1 MFNENVSICLRADVG
16 TKSEVGEFIS
26 YFVVSAFHSHL
37 WTIQNWRSYPYL
49 LFELCL
55 TKVIAFKKKLF
66 FWKVQCKK
74 QNLILY
80 TDQMVSWGFCVLCAN
95 NTQFRNRRVIIIIKD
110 TSLGISYKSYLG
122 YSTEINS
129 IDSEIWKKTHF

>member
-1 MFNENVSICLRADVG
+1 M
-16 TKSEVGEFIS
+16 
-26 YFVVSAFHSHL
+26 
-37 WTIQNWRSYPYL
+37 
-49 LFELCL
+49 
-55 TKVIAFKKKLF
+55 
-66 FWKVQCKK
+66 VQGKK

-80 TDQMVSWGFCVLCAN
+80 SDQTMSRDFCLLCAN

-129 IDSEIWKKTHF
+129 IDSEISKKTHF